1 MMAREVTGSSDDP
14 APDLTDPAIYPFWS
28 QEKIRFGDID
38 RQNHVNNVVIIS
50 YFECARVELRE
61 RCFPEIARDQSIA
74 WLIVHFEA
82 TFKAVAEYPGVVDVG
97 STILHIGNSSYVLGH
112 GAFVA
117 NKPIATAKTTTVFG
131 DRATGNKRTIPQDL
145 RNHLEA
151 LRPNK

>member
-1 MMAREVTGSSDDP
+1 MARDGAGLADVAEPDLADP
-14 APDLTDPAIYPFWS
+14 AVYPFWS

-61 RCFPEIARDQSIA
+61 RCFPEFARDQSIA

-82 TFKAVAEYPGVVDVG
+82 TFKAVAGYPGVVDVG
-97 STILHIGNSSYVLGH
+97 SAILGIGNSSYVLGH

-131 DRATGNKRTIPQDL
+131 DRESGNKRTIPEEL

-151 LRPNK
+151 LRPRS